1 MIAGIITV
9 DQLQQQNQLIE
20 TQNQL
25 LKNRNQL
32 LDESLKKQNNLVK
45 GNFLTDNQGHKSSIR
60 LMSFFALITAII
72 FGSLSLIN
80 AHKSSNTNNNSSSSD
95 VNMTFIFLVAAFA
108 PKALQK
114 FAETKADCYYITA
127 AGLTANADGLHFDAI
142 SQRKFGIRYFESFL
156 EKKSILAPLAGEE
169 EMVNIMENRPLAKT
183 EKAAL
188 LEISFASGELLLSEF
203 EEKLSIL
210 NGH

>member
-1 MIAGIITV
+1 MRFS
-9 DQLQQQNQLIE
+9 DN
-20 TQNQL
+20 
-25 LKNRNQL
+25 L

-60 LMSFFALITAII
+60 LMCFFALITAII

-114 FAETKADCYYITA
+114 FAEIKGETE
-127 AGLTANADGLHFDAI
+127 
-142 SQRKFGIRYFESFL
+142 Q
-156 EKKSILAPLAGEE
+156 KK
-169 EMVNIMENRPLAKT
+169 EN
-183 EKAAL
+183 
-188 LEISFASGELLLSEF
+188 EI
-203 EEKLSIL
+203 
-210 NGH
+210 